1 MHSPIC
7 LPDSRRDLSL
17 AEYQADFAEGLR
29 AESTK
34 NQHAY
39 NGRLGLY
46 RKLIFANLCSF
57 IDSCFPVCRSLLS
70 PAIWRQ
76 LCRAFLRE
84 HACQSPLF
92 HQIPLEFISWLQTPQ
107 RFRHSLEPAYLTH
120 LAHYEYC
127 ELQIQ
132 TAPDINHY
140 AKPGNSALFITPIQL
155 VCYPY
160 PVHTLGP
167 KNPAPTLAT
176 TRLLLWR
183 KADDSVGFAEITAN
197 IYCLLE
203 VMLHTKD
210 LAKTF
215 TQWAPMCTPAAS
227 VDEFVAS
234 LQNLAALGV
243 LEICP

>member
-1 MHSPIC
+1 MQPPIY
-7 LPDSRRDLSL
+7 LPCRTSVLSL

-29 AESTK
+29 SDSSK
-34 NQHAY
+34 RQQAY

-46 RKLIFANLCSF
+46 KKLIFANLCSF

-70 PAIWRQ
+70 PAVWRQ

-92 HQIPLEFISWLQTPQ
+92 HQIPLEFISWLQMPH
-107 RFRHSLEPAYLTH
+107 RFRHNLEPAYLTH

-140 AKPGNSALFITPIQL
+140 AKPNNCALFITPIQL

-160 PVHTLGP
+160 PVHTIGP
-167 KNPAPTLAT
+167 KNPAPALAT

-183 KADDSVGFAEITAN
+183 KADDSAGFAEITAN

-203 VMLHTKD
+203 LLQHKQD
-210 LAKTF
+210 LAEIF
-215 TQWAPMCTPAAS
+215 THWAPLCTPAAS
-227 VDEFVAS
+227 LDEFVAS
-234 LQNLAALGV
+234 MQNLATLGV
-243 LEICP
+243 IEIHP